1 MPKALLIYNPVAGRY
16 PSRLLT
22 ERAATVFR
30 RRGWKID
37 IETTRDS
44 EHVCQLAHQASAA
57 DFDALIVVGGDGTIN
72 RALPGLV
79 GKRTALGVLPAGT
92 ANVWAQ
98 ELGLPGLSWTR
109 WMALEES
116 AHRLA
121 SGYVRRIDVG
131 MCNQSYFL
139 LWAGIGLDAFLVHRI
154 EPRKQWEK
162 HFALVQYAATAVWN
176 AAIWHGMNLEVVSE
190 NNHIEGHYML
200 AVVSNIRLYA
210 GGLARLSPNA
220 KLDDGR
226 MDLWLFEGDSL
237 EDTFRQAWDLWAGK
251 HLESARV
258 SYVPFEEIT
267 LSSDVEMSVQID
279 GEPEHGGENIRI
291 KVVPQI
297 LNILV
302 PEKVPPGLFQVDRS
316 PEMYHEE

>member
-44 EHVCQLAHQASAA
+44 EHVCQLAHQASSA
-57 DFDALIVVGGDGTIN
+57 DLDALIVVGGDGTIN

-116 AHRLA
+116 AYRLA

-251 HLESARV
+251 HIQSARV

-279 GEPEHGGENIRI
+279 GEPERGGENIRI

-316 PEMYHEE
+316 PEIYYEE

>member
-57 DFDALIVVGGDGTIN
+57 DLDALIAVGGDGTIN

-251 HLESARV
+251 HLQSARV
-258 SYVPFEEIT
+258 SYLPFEEIT

-279 GEPEHGGENIRI
+279 GEPERGGENIRI

-302 PEKVPPGLFQVDRS
+302 PEKVPSGLFQVDRS